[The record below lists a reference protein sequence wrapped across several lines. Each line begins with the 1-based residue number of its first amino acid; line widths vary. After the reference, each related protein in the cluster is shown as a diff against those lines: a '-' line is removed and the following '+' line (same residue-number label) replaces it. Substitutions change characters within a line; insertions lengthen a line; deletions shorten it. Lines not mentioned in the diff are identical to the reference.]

1 MLSVIFKSKYTSAV
15 NYSRLMLQ
23 EVDTQ
28 CVILIQIRVN
38 MWINYIPSIII
49 SKSTRKRKQGSSIVA
64 TIDKTLSL
72 ASNHECGDLRNI
84 NVPWNY
90 QVWLSVSKMN
100 LMSWHFHCYL
110 RVNINIS
117 CVTHRHHSTRC
128 TPPTSLVLM
137 SLIIRTHYV
146 VSPNALIWSEN
157 VIENAKIHTQN
168 ILLSV

>member
-15 NYSRLMLQ
+15 NYGRLMLQ

-72 ASNHECGDLRNI
+72 ASNHECGDLQNM
-84 NVPWNY
+84 NVSWNY
-90 QVWLSVSKMN
+90 QIWLSVSKVN
-100 LMSWHFHCYL
+100 LMLWYYFIVAFKLTLILAVWYINIILH
-110 RVNINIS
+110 NINN
-117 CVTHRHHSTRC
+117 
-128 TPPTSLVLM
+128 VLP
-137 SLIIRTHYV
+137 SHL
-146 VSPNALIWSEN
+146 
-157 VIENAKIHTQN
+157 
-168 ILLSV
+168 